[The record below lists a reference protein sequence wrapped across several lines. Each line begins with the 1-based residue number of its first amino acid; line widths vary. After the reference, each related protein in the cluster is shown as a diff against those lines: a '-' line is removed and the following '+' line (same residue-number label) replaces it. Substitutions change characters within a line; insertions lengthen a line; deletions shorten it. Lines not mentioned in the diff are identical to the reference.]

1 MLQEPT
7 SPTRIAQVPR
17 AGRPPQ
23 DGIPPTKPERDRLLR
38 AIEGYVRETKPVPPL
53 TLDELRAHSEH
64 VARLAGTDGK
74 YRDYVSVL
82 VNNAAW
88 SETLARIPFGRR
100 LLLLPQCLRDRER
113 CSADID
119 EFGLVCK
126 RCGLCEIHRLQRE
139 AERLGYVVLVA
150 EGTVVV
156 TSLIES
162 RKIEGVVG
170 VSCLEGLERVFPFVE
185 AAAIPSIAIPLLQ
198 NGCANTSLDLDW
210 VWDALHL
217 TSDDRTRR
225 LDLDALRAT
234 VDSWFTPDGLD
245 AAMGV
250 ARTETERIARAWL
263 AKSGKRW
270 RPFLAVCAFQALQEA
285 PEAPLPDGLRQIAV
299 AVECFHKASLVHD
312 DIEDGDALRY
322 GDKTLHEEY
331 GIPIALNVG
340 DFLLGEGYR
349 MIAECDGL
357 PAGKAEML
365 RAATGGHRTL
375 CLGQGEE
382 LSWRRRPE
390 PLSTVHVLD
399 IFRQKTA
406 PAFEVALRLGVIYAQ
421 GNGGLWDV
429 LNECSDALGIAYQIR
444 DDLEDFEVPRS
455 QAPLGNAIG
464 GERGS
469 QAELGNQ
476 NRAGSV
482 AGGRSPSVLLAIAH
496 ERAADEARRLLD
508 ACWRNPRAPMAAE
521 LQGVLAG
528 LGVEAA
534 ARQLLESYKEK
545 ALRSL
550 RPLDNANLKGLL
562 RRVIAKIF
570 NEISP
575 GR

>member
-1 MLQEPT
+1 MLRDPVSVTPKTDAPRGRAPQE
-7 SPTRIAQVPR
+7 
-17 AGRPPQ
+17 
-23 DGIPPTKPERDRLLR
+23 GIPPTKSERDHLLGV
-38 AIEGYVRETKPVPPL
+38 IEEYVRETRPVPPL
-53 TLDELRAHSEH
+53 TLDELRAHSEN

-82 VNNAAW
+82 VNNVAW
-88 SETLARIPFGRR
+88 SETLARVPFGRR

-113 CSADID
+113 CAADID

-126 RCGLCEIHRLQRE
+126 QCGSCEIHRLQQE

-162 RKIEGVVG
+162 RKIDAVVG

-198 NGCANTSLDLDW
+198 NGCANTSIDPDW
-210 VWDALHL
+210 VWDAIHL

-234 VDSWFTPDGLD
+234 VDSWFTPDGLNATMG
-245 AAMGV
+245 AAP
-250 ARTETERIARAWL
+250 TETERLARAWL

-270 RPFLAVCAFQALQEA
+270 RPFLAVCAFQALQKD

-322 GDKTLHEEY
+322 GDKTLHEEH

-349 MIAECDGL
+349 MIAECDAQ

-382 LSWRRRPE
+382 LSWRRHPQ
-390 PLSTVHVLD
+390 PLSTAQVLD

-406 PAFEVALRLGVIYAQ
+406 PAFEVALRLGVIYGC

-429 LNECSDALGIAYQIR
+429 LKECSDALGIAYQIR
-444 DDLEDFEVPRS
+444 DDLEDFILWGVETYS
-455 QAPLGNAIG
+455 
-464 GERGS
+464 E
-469 QAELGNQ
+469 
-476 NRAGSV
+476 GSV

-496 ERAADEARRLLD
+496 ERAEGDPRRLLD
-508 ACWRNPRAPMAAE
+508 ACWRNPRAPLSAS
-521 LQGVLAG
+521 LQTVLAG
-528 LGVEAA
+528 LGVEAVA
-534 ARQLLESYKEK
+534 HQFLESYKEK

-570 NEISP
+570 GEIAP
-575 GR
+575 PR